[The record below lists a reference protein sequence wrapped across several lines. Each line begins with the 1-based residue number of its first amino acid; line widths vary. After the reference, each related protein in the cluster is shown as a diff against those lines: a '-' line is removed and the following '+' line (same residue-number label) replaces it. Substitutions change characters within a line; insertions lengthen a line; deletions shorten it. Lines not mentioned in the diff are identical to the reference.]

1 MYVAAPCLLYRP
13 VCLYFAVVRHHLLPS
28 PFLQSP
34 VFQAANPG
42 LALDYQFIDVP
53 DFKGR
58 GESEPAPYYY
68 QNLGEAE

>member
-1 MYVAAPCLLYRP
+1 M
-13 VCLYFAVVRHHLLPS
+13 F
-28 PFLQSP
+28 QS
-34 VFQAANPG
+34 ANPG
-42 LALDYQFIDVP
+42 LAFDYQFIDVP